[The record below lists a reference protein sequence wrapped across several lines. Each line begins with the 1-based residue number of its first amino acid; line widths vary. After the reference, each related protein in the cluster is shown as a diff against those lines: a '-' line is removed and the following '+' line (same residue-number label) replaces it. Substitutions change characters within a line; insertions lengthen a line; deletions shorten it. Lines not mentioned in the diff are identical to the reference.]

1 MRSYFGHLNTVNLVI
16 FLNNM
21 FQVLLPMKGDHWLI
35 VLVEKQKS
43 SISVYHRF
51 YFRCYSIGKNTDQI
65 IIYRQL
71 KSRSQNTSDGVNRA
85 VPSAIHLLKL
95 DQPRLCIRQ
104 ANLVNALLSKRFSV
118 QDIDYGLISRL
129 GVMTD
134 TGFSEKYIFS
144 TNFNYRVIAAT
155 GNDMVKQIRLNLLFP
170 SLSAKALAFYPWES
184 GHLVQTPTVHILLL
198 TILVN
203 ISVTIPPIC
212 TLVFTFTQNPISIVS
227 SFFHSSKSLLSE

>member
-1 MRSYFGHLNTVNLVI
+1 MPVQI
-16 FLNNM
+16 
-21 FQVLLPMKGDHWLI
+21 
-35 VLVEKQKS
+35 QKD
-43 SISVYHRF
+43 F
-51 YFRCYSIGKNTDQI
+51 TDQI

-134 TGFSEKYIFS
+134 TGFQRSIFLYQ
-144 TNFNYRVIAAT
+144 FNYRVIAAT
-155 GNDMVKQIRLNLLFP
+155 GNDMVKQIRLNLLSF
-170 SLSAKALAFYPWES
+170 SLSES
-184 GHLVQTPTVHILLL
+184 SRFLPLGVGSFLSKRQLY
-198 TILVN
+198 
-203 ISVTIPPIC
+203 
-212 TLVFTFTQNPISIVS
+212 TFFSLPSSSIYR
-227 SFFHSSKSLLSE
+227 